1 MDLDQIFGDDGF
13 ADNIFDMFDSFMPSV
28 FALSV
33 NFYDKYKYYLK
44 LLIVL
49 IFTTRIFYKIFYL
62 NITKST
68 FDLRQKLI
76 FNVINIIIL
85 IYCIYSES
93 QTNNQSQEKI
103 D

>member
-1 MDLDQIFGDDGF
+1 MSLDQIFGDDNIV
-13 ADNIFDMFDSFMPSV
+13 DNIFDIFDSTMPSF

-33 NFYDKYKYYLK
+33 NFYNDYKYYIK

-49 IFTTRIFYKIFYL
+49 AFTTRILYRLFYL
-62 NITKST
+62 NITKTTS
-68 FDLRQKLI
+68 DLRFKLI
-76 FNVINIIIL
+76 SNIVNIIIL

-93 QTNNQSQEKI
+93 NEKVDEEKI

>member
-1 MDLDQIFGDDGF
+1 MNLDQIFGDDGI

-33 NFYDKYKYYLK
+33 NFYNNYKYHLK

-49 IFTTRIFYKIFYL
+49 IFTSRILYRLFYL

-68 FDLRQKLI
+68 FDLRHKLI
-76 FNVINIIIL
+76 FNIINIIIL

-93 QTNNQSQEKI
+93 KANETENKKI